1 MPTLSM
7 RLTVMMAPWR
17 LTFELSGRAGCG
29 FALVERIVGRYRR
42 PLAPP
47 PDGHNTCRVVLEPR
61 L

>member
-47 PDGHNTCRVVLEPR
+47 
-61 L
+61 